1 MSMDRNFAALVLGML
16 CQVVV
21 AQAEDRAA
29 GDEAILFQDIPVVY
43 GASRYE
49 QKLNE
54 APAAVSIVTSEEIDK
69 YGYRTLADILRS
81 VPGLF
86 TTSDRA
92 YTYAGV
98 RGFDRPGDFNS
109 RILLLVDGYRLNDN
123 IFDQAFLGNDSI
135 IDVDTIDRVE
145 IIRGPG
151 SSLYGTN
158 AFFATINVITK
169 RGRDLKGGEV
179 TGEAGS
185 FHTYKERVAYGDKLE
200 NGVEMLLAASHY
212 DSRGQSFFFPEFN
225 NPATNNG
232 IAQNVDGEQYKNF
245 FAKVSL
251 RDLTLTAGYVSR
263 DKVLPTAP
271 FGTVFNNPDTRIT
284 DPQLGFVNLK
294 YEHDLAAAS
303 RIMVRVGYN
312 SYSYEGNYL
321 YPAGL
326 TREQD
331 YGRWWITEAQLTQT
345 LNDRHKLVAGVEQQ
359 NNTRQ
364 DQNSYDYAIP
374 MQILADHRVSA
385 RHALYVQDEY
395 RARDNLR
402 LNAGVRYDWY
412 DSFGSTVNPRLAVIF
427 DATDNTT
434 LKFLYGRA
442 FRAPNAW
449 ETYYNDAGLTQEGNP
464 NLKPETIDT
473 YEFVAEQ
480 SFRSGLRGAVSVYH
494 YGIKNLITQETD
506 PTNGLLVYNNV
517 SKVNANGVEFEM
529 EGKFTPRLD
538 GRASYAIQQSKDA
551 DTGQEL
557 TNSPRHL
564 AKLNLSTPLFEQK
577 IFAGLE
583 VQATSRRKT
592 LAGNDAEG
600 FSIVNITLFSRK
612 WFRDFEA
619 SVGVYN
625 LFDRRYGDPG
635 NPGYTQDTIEQ
646 DGRTYRLKVKYGF

>member
-16 CQVVV
+16 CQVA
-21 AQAEDRAA
+21 AQAEDRTA
-29 GDEAILFQDIPVVY
+29 GGEAILFQDIPAVY
-43 GASRYE
+43 GASKYE
-49 QKLNE
+49 QKRNE
-54 APAAVSIVTSEEIDK
+54 APAAVSIITSEEIDK

-81 VPGLF
+81 VPGFF
-86 TTSDRA
+86 TSSDRA

-98 RGFDRPGDFNS
+98 RGFERPGDFNS

-185 FHTYKERVAYGDKLE
+185 FHTYKGRVAYGDKLE
-200 NGVEMLLAASHY
+200 NGVEMLLAVSRY

-225 NPATNNG
+225 DPATNNG
-232 IAQNVDGEQYKNF
+232 IAQGVDREQYKNL

-251 RDLTLTAGYVSR
+251 RDLSLTAGYVSR

-271 FGTVFNNPDTRIT
+271 FGTVFNDPGTRVT

-312 SYSYEGNYL
+312 SYYYEGNYL
-321 YPAGL
+321 YSAGL
-326 TREQD
+326 THEQD

-364 DQNSYDYAIP
+364 DQNTYDYAVST
-374 MQILADHRVSA
+374 QILADHRTSK

-402 LNAGVRYDWY
+402 VNAGVRYDKY
-412 DSFGSTVNPRLAVIF
+412 ESFGGTLNPRLGLIF
-427 DATDNTT
+427 GATDNTT

-442 FRAPNAW
+442 FRAPNVF
-449 ETYYNDAGLTQEGNP
+449 ETYYNDAGLTQKGNP

-480 SFRSGLRGAVSVYH
+480 SLEPGLRGAVSLYH
-494 YGIKNLITQETD
+494 YEIKELITQQTD
-506 PTNGLLVYNNV
+506 PADGLTVFNNV
-517 SKVNANGVEFEM
+517 SKISANGVEFEM

-551 DTGQEL
+551 DTGQAL
-557 TNSPRHL
+557 TNSPQHL
-564 AKLNLSTPLFEQK
+564 AKLNLNTPLSEQK

-592 LAGNDAEG
+592 LAGNYAAG
-600 FSIVNITLFSRK
+600 FATVNATLFSRK
-612 WFRDFEA
+612 WLRDFEA

-625 LFDRRYGDPG
+625 LFDRRYGDPVSAD
-635 NPGYTQDTIEQ
+635 YTQDTIEQ

>member
-16 CQVVV
+16 CQVA
-21 AQAEDRAA
+21 AQAEDRVA
-29 GDEAILFQDIPVVY
+29 GGEALLFQDIPAVY
-43 GASRYE
+43 GASKYE

-81 VPGLF
+81 VPGFF
-86 TTSDRA
+86 TSSDRA

-98 RGFDRPGDFNS
+98 RGFERPGDFNS

-123 IFDQAFLGNDSI
+123 IFDQAYLGNDSI
-135 IDVDTIDRVE
+135 IDVDAIDRVE

-158 AFFATINVITK
+158 AFFATINVVTK

-185 FHTYKERVAYGDKLE
+185 FHTYKGRAAYGDKLE
-200 NGVEMLLAASHY
+200 NGVEMLLAVSRY

-232 IAQNVDGEQYKNF
+232 IAQGVDREQYKNL

-251 RDLTLTAGYVSR
+251 RDLSLTAGYVSR
-263 DKVLPTAP
+263 EKVLPTAP
-271 FGTVFNNPDTRIT
+271 FGTVFNDPGTRVT

-294 YEHDLAAAS
+294 YEHDLAMAS

-312 SYSYEGNYL
+312 SYYYEGNYL
-321 YPAGL
+321 YSAGL
-326 TREQD
+326 TQEHD

-364 DQNSYDYAIP
+364 DQNTYDYAVP
-374 MQILADHRVSA
+374 VQILADHRASK
-385 RHALYVQDEY
+385 RDALYVQDEY

-402 LNAGVRYDWY
+402 VNAGVRYDKY
-412 DSFGSTVNPRLAVIF
+412 ESFGGTLDPRLGLIYG
-427 DATDNTT
+427 ATDNTT

-442 FRAPNAW
+442 FRAPNVF
-449 ETYYNDAGLTQEGNP
+449 ETYYNDAGLTQKGNP

-480 SFRSGLRGAVSVYH
+480 SLGPGLRGAVSVYH
-494 YGIKNLITQETD
+494 YEIKELITQQTD
-506 PTNGLLVYNNV
+506 PADGLTVFNNV
-517 SKVNANGVEFEM
+517 SKISANGVEFEM

-538 GRASYAIQQSKDA
+538 GRASYALQQSKDE
-551 DTGQEL
+551 DTGQTL
-557 TNSPRHL
+557 TNSPQHL
-564 AKLNLSTPLFEQK
+564 LKLNLNTPVFEQK

-592 LAGNDAEG
+592 LAGNYAAG
-600 FSIVNITLFSRK
+600 FATVNATLFSRK
-612 WFRDFEA
+612 WLRDFEA

-625 LFDRRYGDPG
+625 LFDRRYADPVSAD
-635 NPGYTQDTIEQ
+635 YTQDTIEQ